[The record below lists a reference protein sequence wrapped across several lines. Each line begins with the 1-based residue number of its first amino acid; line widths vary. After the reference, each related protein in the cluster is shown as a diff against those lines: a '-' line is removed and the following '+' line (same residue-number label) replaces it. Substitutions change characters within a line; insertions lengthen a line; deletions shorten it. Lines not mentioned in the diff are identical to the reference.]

1 MNYIKSIHTVI
12 AGAMLAGFAGLG
24 ADASATVI
32 CYTDWPPGTSGS
44 RLVNMCNSS
53 VNGATAQVDNLGTG
67 SGGNDKK
74 LWVKFTLGASAA
86 KVLALDSAGNAITG
100 CEAVDNGP
108 VDANWASDTCNAT
121 PAQIYVHAR

>member
-1 MNYIKSIHTVI
+1 MNYIKSIRTVI
-12 AGAMLAGFAGLG
+12 AGAAITGFASLG
-24 ADASATVI
+24 GDASATVI
-32 CYTDWPPGTSGS
+32 CYTDWPVGSSGS

-53 VNGATAQVDNLGTG
+53 VNGATAQVDNLSST
-67 SGGNDKK
+67 SKK

-86 KVLALDSAGNAITG
+86 KVLALDGSGNAITG

-108 VDANWASDTCNAT
+108 VDANWASATCTAT